1 MSYPPL
7 NQEIK
12 NDNFSKKDIS
22 LIALKE
28 SKYDISDYNSENEI
42 NEQNIIIQNYENLK
56 RKKRQ
61 RSKSIFTQGR
71 LSNDKYFLDKYKINF
86 NDCENYKNK
95 SRRSS
100 KKFNLN
106 NSGINTINTS
116 NINGEPTDTEI
127 NKINRN
133 EKSNNIDKKNSIK
146 RKRRNLSISDDI
158 LKDKT
163 RCECTIF

>member
-12 NDNFSKKDIS
+12 NDNCSKKDIS

-56 RKKRQ
+56 RKNRQ

-71 LSNDKYFLDKYKINF
+71 LSNDKYFLDKYKINLMKF
-86 NDCENYKNK
+86 QLKIYFILTVKYIYILNYVFLKN
-95 SRRSS
+95 
-100 KKFNLN
+100 
-106 NSGINTINTS
+106 
-116 NINGEPTDTEI
+116 
-127 NKINRN
+127 
-133 EKSNNIDKKNSIK
+133 
-146 RKRRNLSISDDI
+146 
-158 LKDKT
+158 
-163 RCECTIF
+163 